1 MHQNQDKDSGVHN
14 GHSQLQIVL
23 TKVGNIQFEAL
34 NRGNWFNI
42 NSNPY
47 FTSPR
52 SNVTLDET
60 VWVPLRSSA
69 GHDFIVTAVNP
80 YIGYPR
86 IEIHDN
92 KTGREDFHRFSVGE
106 SFKFNTLV
114 DGLRLSGWREGDDDR
129 NDQKLLRLRIEL
141 DK

>member
-1 MHQNQDKDSGVHN
+1 M
-14 GHSQLQIVL
+14 
-23 TKVGNIQFEAL
+23 
-34 NRGNWFNI
+34 
-42 NSNPY
+42 
-47 FTSPR
+47 
-52 SNVTLDET
+52 
-60 VWVPLRSSA
+60 RSSA
-69 GHDFIVTAVNP
+69 GHSFVVTAVNP

-114 DGLRLSGWREGDDDR
+114 DGLRLSGWREGDDER
-129 NDQKLLRLRIEL
+129 NDYKLLRLRIEL